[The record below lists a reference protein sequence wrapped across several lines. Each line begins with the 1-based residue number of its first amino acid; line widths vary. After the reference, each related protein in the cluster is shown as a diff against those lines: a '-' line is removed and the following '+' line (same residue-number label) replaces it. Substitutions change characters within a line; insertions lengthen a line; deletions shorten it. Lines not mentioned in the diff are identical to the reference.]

1 MTAVRLFRLLVPISI
16 ALSGIAIEAEDW
28 REFRGPT
35 GQGHSAERG
44 LPLEWSESRNVIWK
58 TPVPG
63 LGWSTP
69 VVAGGRVWLTTA
81 VRERNSASLRV
92 LAFDVQTG
100 VPIINVDA
108 FRLGNAG

>member
-1 MTAVRLFRLLVPISI
+1 MTCRI
-16 ALSGIAIEAEDW
+16 ALSLLLGLIGFAVHAEDW
-28 REFRGPT
+28 PEFRGPT

-44 LPLEWSESRNVIWK
+44 LPLEWGESRNVIWK

-81 VRERNSASLRV
+81 VRGAR
-92 LAFDVQTG
+92 
-100 VPIINVDA
+100 
-108 FRLGNAG
+108 